1 MNPFVTP
8 VSRVN
13 TPSHRGRTQSNTPSR
28 PILSGRGRSS
38 LSEDLFLRDDQPGTD
53 EDGPKIYSVREI
65 NREVKLI
72 LETQMEPVWV
82 SGEISNFTHHS
93 SGHFYFSLKDE
104 SSQLRSVMFRR
115 QNVNL
120 TFTPANGQKVVAYGD
135 ISVYEPRG
143 EYQLI
148 VRGMRPSG
156 LGELM
161 IALQALKEKL
171 AAEGLFDEDKKKP
184 IPTFP
189 TCVGIVTSATG
200 AAVRDIIRVA
210 SGRFPDLLLILAPAR
225 VQGEGAAAEIA
236 HAIGLLDQ
244 HGQADCIIVGRGG
257 GSIEDLWAFNEE
269 VVVRAIARARTPVI
283 SAVGHE
289 IDFTLADLAADVRA
303 ATPSAAAEMVT
314 PDRRELRARLDTA
327 GKRLLRSLTANLDQR
342 RQKLENTLSRY
353 GFRRPLDSVAR
364 EQQRLDG
371 YLKDLGQAIR
381 IKMKLNND
389 RLRGMDE
396 RLRSLDPKNVLA
408 RGFSITRRKT
418 DDRIVKSS
426 TEIESGTPV
435 TITFHEGWADA
446 SVTGVDGDGEDRD

>member
-1 MNPFVTP
+1 MA
-8 VSRVN
+8 
-13 TPSHRGRTQSNTPSR
+13 
-28 PILSGRGRSS
+28 
-38 LSEDLFLRDDQPGTD
+38 
-53 EDGPKIYSVREI
+53 
-65 NREVKLI
+65 
-72 LETQMEPVWV
+72 PVWV

-115 QNVNL
+115 QNINL
-120 TFTPANGQKVVAYGD
+120 TFTPGNGQKVVAYGD

-148 VRGMRPSG
+148 VRGLRPSG

-171 AAEGLFDEDKKKP
+171 AAEGLFDDDKKKP
-184 IPTFP
+184 IPSFP
-189 TCVGIVTSATG
+189 ACIGVVTSPTG

-236 HAIGLLDQ
+236 GAIDLLDK
-244 HGQADCIIVGRGG
+244 HGEADCIIVGRGG

-269 VVVRAIARARTPVI
+269 TVVRAIAGARTPII

-289 IDFTLADLAADVRA
+289 IDFTLADLAADMRA

-314 PDRRELRARLDTA
+314 PDRRELRARLDDA
-327 GKRLLRSLTANLDQR
+327 GVRLLRSLTANVDLR
-342 RQKLENTLSRY
+342 RERLGNALSRY

-364 EQQRLDG
+364 EQQRLDD
-371 YLKDLGQAIR
+371 YLKDLLQTTR
-381 IKMKLNND
+381 IKIQLSAD
-389 RLRGMDE
+389 RLRGMDD
-396 RLRSLDPKNVLA
+396 RLRSLDPQNVLA
-408 RGFSITRRKT
+408 RGFSLTRRKT
-418 DDRIVKSS
+418 DNRIVKSS
-426 TEIESGTPV
+426 TEIESGTAV
-435 TITFHEGWADA
+435 RITFHQGWADA
-446 SVTGVDGDGEDRD
+446 AVTEVDGDAEDRN